1 MSFRFGSEIKEVKK
15 LVEIDKDACPIIL
28 TNKFNVDSEEVD
40 QFLKAFAAAA
50 EIRKQQPG
58 HIFT

>member
-1 MSFRFGSEIKEVKK
+1 MWKWIKT
-15 LVEIDKDACPIIL
+15 LAQLL